1 MPFSHQ
7 ILSLVGQMNIYLS
20 LLHFPQLPRKNF
32 QGISTCIPTY
42 STSSCGK
49 AVRQVSRDT
58 RLSSQADGLEGNR
71 DRLLRGRAASCK
83 AEKIIFRIYFPGK
96 ERRKPRP
103 RRGDPAA
110 ALPRPLASPR
120 RSRRAPRTK
129 RRCPRPRPST
139 PGDARF
145 PSPTRSPATAE
156 QRGDA
161 TRTPPPRHL
170 ALYSTAAF
178 CPPNPRSCPHAGKY
192 RRTHLFSPSPI
203 KWPSARSLTAT
214 TC

>member
-1 MPFSHQ
+1 MPFSHR

-20 LLHFPQLPRKNF
+20 LLHFPRLPQKNF

-83 AEKIIFRIYFPGK
+83 AEKIIFCIYFPRR
-96 ERRKPRP
+96 ERRKP

-129 RRCPRPRPST
+129 RRCPRPRPS
-139 PGDARF
+139 PPEMLDSPRRPAAR
-145 PSPTRSPATAE
+145 
-156 QRGDA
+156 
-161 TRTPPPRHL
+161 PPPSSGAMPP
-170 ALYSTAAF
+170 ALLLPVTLRCTARQRF
-178 CPPNPRSCPHAGKY
+178 GPPTLGHVPTLENTVGPTYFPPH
-192 RRTHLFSPSPI
+192 PSSGRAPA
-203 KWPSARSLTAT
+203 P
-214 TC
+214 